1 MPKLTTQNKIIKTNN
16 PSKNINR
23 QNIQFSKPDTRVGNP
38 DKPDTRDSNPGT
50 ILGMFETK

>member
-23 QNIQFSKPDTRVGNP
+23 QNIQFSKPDTR
-38 DKPDTRDSNPGT
+38 DSNPGT